1 MRKLMA
7 VIMILVASMIALVGC
22 SGNNAEKEVVQIGLT
37 QIAEHPSLDMIN
49 EGIRDGLESNGYVN
63 NENIIIDFKNAQ
75 GSMDIAYQIAKS
87 FNDKDLVVAITT
99 PSAQAAFNALE
110 GTPIIYSG
118 VTAPESAGLIGDNI
132 TGVSDMTPIKQQF
145 DLMMELFPDTKKVGM
160 VYNTNEVNSEIQVQL
175 AEEIAIKMDLELAVY
190 GITNTDEM
198 ALALDA
204 VLDKVDIL
212 YTQVDNSIA
221 SAYPMVMDKANKKN
235 IPVIG
240 GVEDYVTQGAIAT
253 DGINNYTI
261 GYQTG
266 EMISRILDGESI
278 VENPFET
285 IKETELSF
293 NKEAFEKYNIDISDE
308 LASKGTI
315 YQ

>member
-1 MRKLMA
+1 MKKFM
-7 VIMILVASMIALVGC
+7 VGIMILVTSMVAMAGC
-22 SGNNAEKEVVQIGLT
+22 SQDGNEKQVTQIGLT

-49 EGIRDGLESNGYVN
+49 EGIRDALESNGYVDS
-63 NENIIIDFKNAQ
+63 ENIKIDYKNAQ
-75 GSMDIAYQIAKS
+75 GSMDIAYQIANS
-87 FNDKDLVVAITT
+87 FSDKDLVIAITT

-110 GTPIIYSG
+110 DIPIIYSG
-118 VTAPESAGLIGDNI
+118 VTAPESAGLIGANI
-132 TGVSDMTPIKQQF
+132 TGVSDMTPIQKQF
-145 DLMMELFPDTKKVGM
+145 DLMMELFPETKEVGM

-175 AEEIAIKMDLELAVY
+175 AKEIVKGMGLDLIVS

-198 ALALDA
+198 ALAMDT
-204 VLDKVDIL
+204 VLEEVDIL

-221 SAYPMVMDKANKKN
+221 AAYPMVMAKANEKSV
-235 IPVIG
+235 PVIG

-278 VENPFET
+278 EDNPFET
-285 IKETELSF
+285 IKETELSL
-293 NKEAFEKYNIDISDE
+293 NKEVLEKYNIDIDE
-308 LASKGTI
+308 TLANKATI
-315 YQ
+315 Y